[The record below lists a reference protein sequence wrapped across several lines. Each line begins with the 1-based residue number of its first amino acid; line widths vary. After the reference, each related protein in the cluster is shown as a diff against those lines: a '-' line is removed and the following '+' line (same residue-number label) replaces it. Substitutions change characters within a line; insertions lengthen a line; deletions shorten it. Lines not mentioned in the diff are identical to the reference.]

1 MQKLCK
7 NVANLK
13 PRWVYP
19 QYING
24 LRGVL
29 VSSSTCNSVRH
40 CITRP
45 CRLYNIIQYLLDIQ
59 WHVQSTM
66 VPFRLFFSLTTKKMD
81 RHFSVLNRFKTA
93 YFCNSFF
100 YTIENKQFWHRY
112 HFELNL
118 LVCKL
123 EVTWNYNYCP
133 WGFVFYL
140 VPTKTTIFFVFLKL

>member
-1 MQKLCK
+1 MTITNLQNYKITNPKCWKTDDKTLPIPDCDFTISSLQSKQTQKAQRKFTFISKTFQIFPPILDHLLETPIKISFVQKLCK

-45 CRLYNIIQYLLDIQ
+45 CRLYNIIQYLLDI
-59 WHVQSTM
+59 
-66 VPFRLFFSLTTKKMD
+66 
-81 RHFSVLNRFKTA
+81 
-93 YFCNSFF
+93 
-100 YTIENKQFWHRY
+100 
-112 HFELNL
+112 
-118 LVCKL
+118 
-123 EVTWNYNYCP
+123 
-133 WGFVFYL
+133 
-140 VPTKTTIFFVFLKL
+140 